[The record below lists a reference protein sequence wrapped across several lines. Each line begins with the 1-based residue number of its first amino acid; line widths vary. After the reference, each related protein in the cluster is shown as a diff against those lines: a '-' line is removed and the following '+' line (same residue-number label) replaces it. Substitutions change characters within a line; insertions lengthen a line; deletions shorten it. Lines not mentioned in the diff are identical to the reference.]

1 MNDILPD
8 SNKVDLKPWS
18 EAIRPSLS
26 LWWIVFPGCRG
37 HRPGLVTES
46 GVPES
51 VAPPP
56 ARGVGQGSQ
65 FLLGVLEAM
74 AHTGSAHNLAS
85 RA

>member
-8 SNKVDLKPWS
+8 SDKVDLTPWS

-26 LWWIVFPGCRG
+26 LWWVVFLGCRG

-51 VAPPP
+51 VAPP
-56 ARGVGQGSQ
+56 ARGRGSGAGKPVPAWSFGGQGPYRPSPQ
-65 FLLGVLEAM
+65 PG
-74 AHTGSAHNLAS
+74 
-85 RA
+85 